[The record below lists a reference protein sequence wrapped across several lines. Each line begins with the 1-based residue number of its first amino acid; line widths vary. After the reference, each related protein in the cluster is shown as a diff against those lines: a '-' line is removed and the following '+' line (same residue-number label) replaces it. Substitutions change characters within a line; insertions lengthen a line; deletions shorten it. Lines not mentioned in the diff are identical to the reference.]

1 MSGNNNLVEN
11 HYMVKFLAADKNKL
25 SSLINGRFKASFP
38 SEFNDP
44 LDAAFNLSQ
53 KQIEILAQKHNVSIK
68 IIQFFLD
75 YAAAFQMTCLA
86 DCDPTSFQ
94 STLMWA
100 HYAESFEGIAIC
112 YNSND
117 LMSRISEKDKRGSLI
132 RKIKYTKRLN
142 NRFEIFD
149 RVLEL
154 SKVASF
160 YDINQLLAEEY
171 SQKLDFWAYEN
182 EVRLFFSGFN
192 NLMSKS
198 VLTSLKDQLGIEYN
212 PIIVN
217 EQYAQLTSTL
227 IEKERKR
234 PFKELV
240 QDKRYS
246 SSLFFEFD
254 LKPEKIIIGYK
265 IDPKHELDVINLCKP
280 LNIQI
285 TKLSIPDD
293 VAKNKYDEI
302 FICNPQE
309 MLISLVTS

>member
-1 MSGNNNLVEN
+1 MRDNNNLIEN
-11 HYMVKFLAADKNKL
+11 HYIVKFLNADKEKISN
-25 SSLINGRFKASFP
+25 LINGNFKASFP

-53 KQIEILAQKHNVSIK
+53 KQIEILAQKHNVSIE

-75 YAAAFQMTCLA
+75 YAAAFQMTCLT

-100 HYAESFEGIAIC
+100 HYANSFEGVAIC

-142 NRFEIFD
+142 NRFKIFD

-160 YDINQLLAEEY
+160 YDISQLLAEEY

-192 NLMSKS
+192 NLMSNS
-198 VLTSLKDQLGIEYN
+198 VLTSLKNQLGIEYN
-212 PIIVN
+212 PLIVD

-246 SSLFFEFD
+246 NSLFFEFD
-254 LKPEKIIIGYK
+254 LKPEKIIMGYK
-265 IDPKHELDVINLCKP
+265 IKPAHELDIINLCKP
-280 LNIQI
+280 FNIQI
-285 TKLSIPDD
+285 TKLSIPEEISR
-293 VAKNKYDEI
+293 NKYGEI
-302 FICNPQE
+302 Y
-309 MLISLVTS
+309 V